1 VDVIL
6 PCLNE
11 GSALPWVLGRMPA
24 GFWPIVVDNG
34 STDGSGGLARSLG
47 ATVVRE
53 PRRGFGAAAH
63 AGVLAAT
70 ADLVCFCDCD
80 GSLDPQQL
88 PRLAGPLLAGEADLV
103 LGRRSPARRDA
114 RPLPARLANREL
126 ARRVRRRTGVR
137 LLDLGPMRAAGREA
151 LLGLN
156 LTDRRFGYP
165 LEMVLSAAAAG
176 WRLAEV
182 EVDYLPRIGKSK
194 VTGTVRGSV
203 RTVRDMSRVLAR

>member
-1 VDVIL
+1 MDVIL
-6 PCLNE
+6 PCLDE
-11 GSALPWVLGRMPA
+11 APALPWVLERMPA
-24 GFWPIVVDNG
+24 GFRAIVVDNG
-34 STDGSGGLARSLG
+34 SADDSGKLAGSLG

-53 PRRGFGAAAH
+53 ARRGFGAAEH
-63 AGVLAAT
+63 AGLLAAT
-70 ADLVCFCDCD
+70 ADLLC
-80 GSLDPQQL
+80 
-88 PRLAGPLLAGEADLV
+88 
-103 LGRRSPARRDA
+103 LG
-114 RPLPARLANREL
+114 
-126 ARRVRRRTGVR
+126 
-137 LLDLGPMRAAGREA
+137 DLGPMCAARREA

-182 EVDYLPRIGKSK
+182 EVAYLPRIGRSK